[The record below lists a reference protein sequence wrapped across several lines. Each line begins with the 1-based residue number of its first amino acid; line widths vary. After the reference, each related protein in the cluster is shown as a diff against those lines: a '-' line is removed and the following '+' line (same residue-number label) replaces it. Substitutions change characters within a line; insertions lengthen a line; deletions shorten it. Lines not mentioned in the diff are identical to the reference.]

1 MVIYDE
7 KNQILYIPSAGDK
20 IIYDDYEEKIRE
32 AYQSGYTAG
41 FEQGVADAEE
51 ACGPDYSMEY
61 FTVEVHENSHMR
73 VPSKVSHYRING
85 GPWVDNSE
93 ERLFDVFSGDTI
105 EMKGNNDKCDWVFSS
120 RAHSQIGVNVV
131 MPGDFIVYG
140 NIMSLLYGDS
150 FYNKTVLPSAN
161 TFSYLFYETSGITD
175 ASNLVLPA
183 TSLTDA
189 CYSYFFYG
197 CSKLTGAPKLNALNL
212 AKSCYHSMFFNC
224 ASLTTAPE
232 LPATRLSSLCYL
244 SMFENCINL
253 ETAPVL
259 PTVETNYSEGGS
271 SYQTMFARCEKLSYI
286 KCLLKEP
293 SDSYT
298 QGWVDGVKQTGT
310 FVKHP
315 DAEWISGINGIP
327 DGWTVVD
334 AE

>member
-1 MVIYDE
+1 MIYYDE
-7 KNQILYIPSAGDK
+7 KKKMLYIPEKDDR
-20 IIYDDYEEKIRE
+20 IYRDASEVYNE
-32 AYQSGYTAG
+32 AFNRGYG
-41 FEQGVADAEE
+41 EGYSQGVSDAEE
-51 ACGPDYSMEY
+51 ECGPDYSMEY
-61 FTVEVHENSHMR
+61 FTVEVHENAHMR
-73 VPSKVSHYRING
+73 VPSKISHYRING
-85 GPWVDNSE
+85 GSWVDNSE

-120 RAHSQIGVNVV
+120 RAHAHIGVNVV
-131 MPGDFIVYG
+131 MPGDFIIYG

-150 FYNKTVLPSAN
+150 FYNKTVLPSAD

-232 LPATRLSSLCYL
+232 LPATRLSALCYL
-244 SMFENCINL
+244 SMFYGCINL

-259 PTVETNYSEGGS
+259 PTVETNYSEGAS
-271 SYQTMFARCEKLSYI
+271 SYDTMFTGCEKLSYI

-298 QGWVDGVKQTGT
+298 ADWVGGVKQTGT

-327 DGWTVVD
+327 AGWTVVD
-334 AE
+334 VE